1 MNKQTSAATS
11 IGLRV
16 ATAMYQMGIDG
27 LPRNYELVYEA
38 YSGTNPELTKEFV
51 AIGKTKSQRALDEL
65 GKKYLPHHHEE
76 TLVAKTNDRMRTQ
89 MSTFMSLLEE
99 EKSSLSDYG
108 KIIDEASRSF
118 AAEGDFDQETLNR
131 SIQML
136 SKATEKQ
143 ASKSEA
149 MVAVATEQAA
159 GLDAVK
165 ADIDNFEQMKFVDQ
179 LTGLANRRS
188 FNKAAARIYA
198 NPELPVMCGLA
209 YAEIDGFKTIKEADD
224 KGTGDH
230 YIRHVGQLIQAAM
243 QSDELVAHLDGNRFA
258 FLINS
263 SDEAEIMRVI
273 DGLRAAAGTK
283 PLINAKTGRSM
294 GKATLSIGV
303 AMSTVADGAGQLM
316 AFAEKAMG
324 VSSKDGGNRGTFYS
338 DVDPDGA
345 KTGWMIYRP

>member
-1 MNKQTSAATS
+1 
-11 IGLRV
+11 
-16 ATAMYQMGIDG
+16 
-27 LPRNYELVYEA
+27 
-38 YSGTNPELTKEFV
+38 
-51 AIGKTKSQRALDEL
+51 
-65 GKKYLPHHHEE
+65 
-76 TLVAKTNDRMRTQ
+76 
-89 MSTFMSLLEE
+89 
-99 EKSSLSDYG
+99 
-108 KIIDEASRSF
+108 
-118 AAEGDFDQETLNR
+118 
-131 SIQML
+131 
-136 SKATEKQ
+136 
-143 ASKSEA
+143 
-149 MVAVATEQAA
+149 MVAVAAEQAA
-159 GLDAVK
+159 ELDAVK
-165 ADIDNFEQMKFVDQ
+165 TDIDNFEQMKFVDQ

-209 YAEIDGFKTIKEADD
+209 YAEIDDFKRISEIDE

-230 YIRHVGQLIQAAM
+230 YIRHVGNLIQAAM

-283 PLINAKTGRSM
+283 PLIHSKTGRSM

-324 VSSKDGGNRGTFYS
+324 VSSKDGGDRGTFYS
-338 DVDPDGA
+338 NTELDGA
-345 KTGWMIYRP
+345 KTGSWMIYRP

>member
-89 MSTFMSLLEE
+89 MSTFRSLLEE

-118 AAEGDFDQETLNR
+118 AADGDVDQETLNR
-131 SIQML
+131 SIEML
-136 SKATEKQ
+136 SKATEQQ

-159 GLDAVK
+159 ELDGVK

-209 YAEIDGFKTIKEADD
+209 YAEIDDFKAISETDD

-230 YIRHVGQLIQAAM
+230 YIRHVGHLIQAAM

-273 DGLRAAAGTK
+273 DGLRVAAGTK
-283 PLINAKTGRSM
+283 PLIHSKTGRSM

-324 VSSKDGGNRGTFYS
+324 VSSKDGGDRSTLYS
-338 DVDPDGA
+338 AAEITGA
-345 KTGWMIYRP
+345 KNGWMIYKP